1 LLVDL
6 ILWRHAEAEDQREG
20 QTDLDRVLTEKGRRQ
35 AQRMGEWLGQRL
47 SPTTRVIVS
56 PARRTQQTAK
66 ALGRRVETMDAV
78 APDHSVQELL
88 DAAGWPLSRDPVV
101 VVGHQPTLGLV
112 ASTLLCG
119 KGAYWSVKRAGVWW
133 FRTREGDG
141 GEREVTLQAVQSP
154 DLI

>member
-1 LLVDL
+1 VDL

-20 QTDLDRVLTEKGRRQ
+20 HTDLDRVLTEKGRRQ

-66 ALGRRVETMDAV
+66 ALGRRVETLDAV

-101 VVGHQPTLGLV
+101 VVGHQPTLGMV

-119 KGAYWSVKRAGVWW
+119 RASYWNVKRAGVWW
-133 FRTREGDG
+133 LRTREGEG
-141 GEREVTLQAVQSP
+141 AEREVILQAVQSP